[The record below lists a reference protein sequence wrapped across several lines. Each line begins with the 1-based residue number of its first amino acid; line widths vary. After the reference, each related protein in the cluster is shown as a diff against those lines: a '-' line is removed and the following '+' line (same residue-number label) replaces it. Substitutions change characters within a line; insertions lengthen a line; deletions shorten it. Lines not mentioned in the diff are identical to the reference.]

1 MSAEIMSLV
10 LSSAL
15 TPGERLTFAALA
27 NYSNADGCC
36 WPAQETLAKSTGA
49 TRETVNRHLKSLEK
63 KGFLEIKHR
72 EDKGGRTSNL
82 YLIKTS
88 NLINRKEGENEHS
101 GR

>member
-1 MSAEIMSLV
+1 MSAEILSLV
-10 LSSAL
+10 LSSDLL

-36 WPAQETLAKSTGA
+36 WPAQETIAKSTGS

-72 EDKGGRTSNL
+72 KDKGGRTSNL
-82 YLIKTS
+82 YSIKTS
-88 NLINRKEGENEHS
+88 NFRKEGE
-101 GR
+101 G